1 MDEKRY
7 VKSYET
13 FEKGKKWI
21 PGGVIGTR
29 RPENF
34 VPGAYPLYVTE
45 GKNAHFIDIDG
56 NEYIDWLASFG
67 PVLLGHSYEAVDKE
81 AIERIRKGF
90 CFNLSQEIQN
100 ELAEKVIR
108 FIPCAEKVMFVL
120 SGSDATTA
128 AVRLA
133 RTYTGRQKVLKFGY
147 NGWHDWCVPVP
158 TGVPEK
164 AREDIIPFQY
174 NDINSVMAAMDKYKG
189 EVAAIILTPLAHEF
203 NSPLEFP
210 KDGFLEKLREITKA
224 EGTLLIFDEIRTGFR
239 MALGGAQEY
248 FGVTPDLAAF
258 GKAMANGYPI
268 GMVAGSAEVMMANQ
282 KAYISSTFFYNSL
295 SMAAA
300 LATLNE
306 IENKDVLPRI
316 WTLGKMLQDGM
327 KTLIEQH
334 HIPAEIS
341 GPPPMPFL
349 TFTYAPDKKFKER
362 RRIFYTETT
371 RNGIFLHPYHHWYV
385 QYTHTEEDIKTTL
398 DIMDAVLGEISR
410 EVG

>member
-1 MDEKRY
+1 MEDKRY
-7 VKSYET
+7 AISYET
-13 FEKGKKWI
+13 FEKGKALI

-34 VPGAYPLYVTE
+34 VSGAYPLYVTE
-45 GKNAHFIDIDG
+45 GKNAHFFDIDG

-67 PVLLGHSYEAVDKE
+67 PVLLGHGYEAVDNA
-81 AIERIRKGF
+81 AIERIKKGF
-90 CFNLSQEIQN
+90 CFNLSQQIQN

-108 FIPCAEKVMFVL
+108 FIPCAEKVIFVM

-133 RTYTGRQKVLKFGY
+133 RAHTGRKKILKFGY

-164 AREDIIPFQY
+164 AREDIIPFEY
-174 NDINSVMAAMDKYKG
+174 NNIDSVTAAMEKYKG
-189 EVAAIILTPLAHEF
+189 DVAGVILTPLAHEF
-203 NSPLEFP
+203 NRPIEFP
-210 KDGFLEKLREITKA
+210 KDGFLEKLREITRA
-224 EGTLLIFDEIRTGFR
+224 EGSMLIFDEIRTGFR
-239 MALGGAQEY
+239 LALGGAQEY

-268 GMVAGSAEVMMANQ
+268 GMVAGSADVMLANQ
-282 KAYISSTFFYNSL
+282 KAYISSTFFYNSFPM
-295 SMAAA
+295 SAA
-300 LATLNE
+300 LAALNE
-306 IENKDVLPRI
+306 IETKDVLPRI
-316 WTLGKMLQDGM
+316 WKLGSMLQEGM
-327 KTLIEQH
+327 KALIENH
-334 HIPAEIS
+334 RIPAEIS

-349 TFTYAPDKKFKER
+349 TFPYAPDKKFKER

-371 RNGIFLHPYHHWYV
+371 RKGLFLHPFHHWYV
-385 QYTHTEEDIKTTL
+385 QYTHTEDDVKTTL
-398 DIMDAVLGEISR
+398 DIMDTVLGKISK